1 MTPAELERVLAE
13 ADCLADE
20 ATVLSAVDRMAAA
33 IGRDLADCDPL
44 ILTVMT
50 GALIPAGLLLARLHF
65 PLQMD
70 YVHAS
75 RYAGATQGS
84 ELRWLAQP
92 RTSLA
97 GRHVLIV
104 DDILDTGL
112 TLAAI
117 IAWCREQGAA
127 SVRTAVLCEKPDA
140 RQPGGLPKADYV
152 GLAIPNRYV
161 FGFGLDYR
169 EYWRNAPGIY
179 AVKGL

>member
-1 MTPAELERVLAE
+1 MERVLAE
-13 ADCLADE
+13 AECLADE
-20 ATVLSAVDRMAAA
+20 ARVLAA
-33 IGRDLADCDPL
+33 IDAMGHVIAQDLRELNPL
-44 ILTVMT
+44 VLTVMT

-75 RYAGATQGS
+75 RYGGATIGS
-84 ELRWLAQP
+84 ELRWLAKP
-92 RTSLA
+92 RTPLA
-97 GRHVLIV
+97 GRHVLLI

-140 RQPGGLPKADYV
+140 RQPGGLAKADYV
-152 GLAIPNRYV
+152 GLTIPNRYV
-161 FGFGLDYR
+161 FGYGLDYQ